1 MSLTASIKSVPSG
14 APARTHRIT
23 LVRLLAVV
31 VCLAVPLTVA
41 APAHADTGYGY
52 CWQASCNGM
61 DPIYENCQVNATTVS
76 SVSYTYSNGT
86 RYEVDLRYSP
96 DCEANWARVVT
107 STSRPFCIRNSVG
120 NVDRYTSA
128 PNVASWTNMI
138 NGAPN
143 VHDTAYLSLP
153 SPTESLGNQA
163 LFASDQPSSWPVA
176 SGQPN
181 YPC

>member
-1 MSLTASIKSVPSG
+1 MSSATSVESLSFST
-14 APARTHRIT
+14 PARKHPIT
-23 LVRLLAVV
+23 VVRLLTVL
-31 VCLAVPLTVA
+31 VCLAVPLAVA
-41 APAHADTGYGY
+41 TPAHADTGYGY
-52 CWQASCNGM
+52 CWQSSCNNL
-61 DPIYENCQVNATTVS
+61 DPIYENCQVNAYTVS
-76 SVSYTYSNGT
+76 SVTYTYSNGS

-128 PNVASWTNMI
+128 PNVASWTNMV

-143 VHDTAYLSLP
+143 VNDTAYLSLP
-153 SPTESLGNQA
+153 SPTESLGEQA
-163 LFASDQPSSWPVA
+163 LFASDQPASWPVA
-176 SGQPN
+176 SEQSN